1 MLRPECLGINRLVN
15 LAYYYLLEQMKE
27 QFQENFPFIS
37 CIKSN
42 DKEYV
47 GIVINFDEYIVSIY
61 DLSMITGAAD
71 RKLFLEMG
79 EIWWWESNR
88 MIPINIFLKTE
99 MQLYRPIIKTF
110 NSKDAELVFGPL
122 VNLSEI
128 AEKRIKRKSIQLV
141 RTVKK
146 THN

>member
-1 MLRPECLGINRLVN
+1 MSD
-15 LAYYYLLEQMKE
+15 

-37 CIKSN
+37 CVKSN

-47 GIVINFDEYIVSIY
+47 GIVINFDDYIASIY
-61 DLSMITGAAD
+61 DLSMILGEAE

-79 EIWWWESNR
+79 EVWWWESNR
-88 MIPINIFLKTE
+88 KIPINIFLKTE
-99 MQLYRPIIKTF
+99 MQVFRPFIKTF
-110 NSKDAELVFGPL
+110 NSKDAELIFGPT

-141 RTVKK
+141 RSVKSIRS
-146 THN
+146 